1 MNKDYF
7 KQLANQLMFNLT
19 DEEAEDI
26 VVEFEALTKQL
37 ALLEA
42 VDTTGVEEM
51 IYPFEDATS
60 YLREDEV
67 VNVISQEDALIN
79 APKSLD
85 GHFEVPKVV
94 K

>member
-51 IYPFEDATS
+51 IYPFEDENS

-67 VNVISQEDALIN
+67 VNVISQEDALAN
-79 APKSLD
+79 APRALD